1 MHSVN
6 ILNLTL
12 PEIEKVLIGIGQPPY
27 RAKQIYKWIYEKGV
41 ESFDEMANLP
51 KPLIRQ
57 LNQRYFINTFKDVQV
72 LTSQD
77 KSKKVIFTLMN
88 GKAIES
94 VIIPT
99 RNRSTI
105 CISTQIG
112 CRFKCSFC
120 ASGMKGF
127 TRNLSPAEMINQI
140 TYAKFHLKEEL
151 TNYVFMGM
159 GEPLDNY
166 KNLTKTLYIM
176 NSKEALNIGAR
187 RITISTSG
195 ITPAVKKLKDLK
207 MQINL
212 SLSLHAV
219 NNLLRNKLMP
229 INRKHPLEP
238 LIDAVNE
245 YAEFSG
251 RMVTLEYIVLAGV
264 NNSFKDA
271 CELVDIASKLHAKV
285 NLISYSRVK
294 GLNFKEPTESDMQ
307 KFLSM
312 LIKRR
317 CNVTVRDSR
326 GKDIDAACGQLAGK
340 NN

>member
-1 MHSVN
+1 M
-6 ILNLTL
+6 
-12 PEIEKVLIGIGQPPY
+12 
-27 RAKQIYKWIYEKGV
+27 
-41 ESFDEMANLP
+41 
-51 KPLIRQ
+51 
-57 LNQRYFINTFKDVQV
+57 
-72 LTSQD
+72 
-77 KSKKVIFTLMN
+77 
-88 GKAIES
+88 
-94 VIIPT
+94 
-99 RNRSTI
+99 
-105 CISTQIG
+105 IS
-112 CRFKCSFC
+112 
-120 ASGMKGF
+120 
-127 TRNLSPAEMINQI
+127 QI

-166 KNLTKTLYIM
+166 ENLTKTLHTM

-195 ITPAVKKLKDLK
+195 ITPVVKKLKDLK

-229 INRKHPLEP
+229 INRKYPLES
-238 LIDAVNE
+238 LMDAVVE

-271 CELVDIASKLHAKV
+271 CELADIASRLHAKV
-285 NLISYSRVK
+285 NLLSYSRVK

-312 LIKRR
+312 LTKRR

-326 GKDIDAACGQLAGK
+326 GKDIYAACGQLAGK
-340 NN
+340 KN

>member
-1 MHSVN
+1 MHTEN

-12 PEIEKVLIGIGQPPY
+12 PEIEKALISIGQPLY
-27 RAKQIYKWIYEKGV
+27 RAKQIYKWLYDKGV

-51 KPLIRQ
+51 KPLIYQ
-57 LNQRYFINTFKDVQV
+57 INQRYSIKTYKDAQV

-77 KSKKVIFTLMN
+77 KSKKIIFTLID
-88 GKAIES
+88 GSAVES

-105 CISTQIG
+105 CISTQVG

-120 ASGMKGF
+120 ASGIKGF
-127 TRNLSPAEMINQI
+127 IRNLSPAEMISQI

-166 KNLTKTLYIM
+166 ENLTKTLHTM

-195 ITPAVKKLKDLK
+195 ITPVVKKLKDLK

-229 INRKHPLEP
+229 INRKYPLES
-238 LIDAVNE
+238 LMDAVVE

-271 CELVDIASKLHAKV
+271 CELADIASRLHAKV
-285 NLISYSRVK
+285 NLLSYSRVK
-294 GLNFKEPTESDMQ
+294 ELNFKEPTESDMQ

-312 LIKRR
+312 LTKRR

-326 GKDIDAACGQLAGK
+326 GKDIYAACGQLAGK
-340 NN
+340 KN